1 MRRRG
6 WASRPCRR
14 GSTKRCKRGADQE
27 SHPNGLNLLFSQ
39 LFPRFSLEAA
49 GGFEPPNN
57 GFANRRLRP
66 LGYAAVTKGCANYA
80 SCPQLSIAQSGLG
93 PERVH
98 SPQTSAIARP
108 SASQAWVISSGALH
122 KGGMRTMV
130 SRIGLVR
137 SPNVRAALQTRAPIR
152 SAAGNRL
159 RSP

>member
-1 MRRRG
+1 M
-6 WASRPCRR
+6 
-14 GSTKRCKRGADQE
+14 
-27 SHPNGLNLLFSQ
+27 
-39 LFPRFSLEAA
+39 EAA

-66 LGYAAVTKGCANYA
+66 LGYAAVIKGCANYA